1 MQHEWKLAVDV
12 EVAVDCE
19 YECECEVEVDS
30 VQSASLAPVHSGS
43 LSPYPSSLLV
53 PLLSLHD
60 DIIKLALCSVV
71 ESLFCSALYLPLFL
85 SLSLFVSPL
94 CAGNR
99 KTFL

>member
-19 YECECEVEVDS
+19 YECEVEVDS

-43 LSPYPSSLLV
+43 LSLYPSSLLV
-53 PLLSLHD
+53 PLFSLHD

-71 ESLFCSALYLPLFL
+71 ESLFCSALYLPL
-85 SLSLFVSPL
+85 SLFVSPL